1 MFFLKRV
8 VIPLMVLT
16 AGMLPA
22 AVEVMAQ
29 TAGLG
34 LDPGRMEIEV
44 KPGHEKT
51 VGFTIDS
58 PPSESA
64 VRGRLLLSLTDW
76 NVTEDTN
83 VVYSDAGTTPNS
95 ASRWVIFSP
104 AAVSIASGQRELVRV
119 TVRVPAEAAPGL
131 YRTAI
136 FVQERPPAAPP
147 QGGEQLVYVRFRY
160 VFFLYVTVSPVSV
173 QPEVTDV
180 RLSAAPEGVRLI
192 CDMLNRGS
200 GHARPLISVTIRNSR
215 HDEVKLLRNYEATVL
230 LPFSKIH
237 EAFLLNGELTPDV
250 YEITAEVDF
259 QDNGPLHSVHRTVDW
274 NPTRETL
281 TAGKT
286 AAVEN

>member
-1 MFFLKRV
+1 MFLLKRL

-16 AGMLPA
+16 AGVLPA
-22 AVEVMAQ
+22 AVEAIAQ

-51 VGFTIDS
+51 IGFTIDS
-58 PPSESA
+58 PISEST

-76 NVTEDTN
+76 NVTEDTRI
-83 VVYSDAGTTPNS
+83 VYSDAGTTSNS
-95 ASRWVIFSP
+95 ASPWVIFSP
-104 AAVSIASGQRELVRV
+104 AAVTIASGQRQLVRV
-119 TVRVPAEAAPGL
+119 TIRVPAETAPGL

-147 QGGEQLVYVRFRY
+147 QNGEQLVYVRFRY

-180 RLSAAPEGVRLI
+180 RLISGPEGIRLI
-192 CDMLNRGS
+192 CDMANHGS
-200 GHARPLISVTIRNSR
+200 GHARPLVTVSIRNSQN
-215 HDEVKLLRNYEATVL
+215 DDIKLVRNYEATVL

-237 EAFLLNGELTPDV
+237 EAFLLNGKLAADL
-250 YEITAEVDF
+250 YEITAQVDF
-259 QDNGPLHSVHRTVDW
+259 QDNGPLHSIHRTVDW
-274 NPTRETL
+274 NPSRETL

-286 AAVEN
+286 AVEH